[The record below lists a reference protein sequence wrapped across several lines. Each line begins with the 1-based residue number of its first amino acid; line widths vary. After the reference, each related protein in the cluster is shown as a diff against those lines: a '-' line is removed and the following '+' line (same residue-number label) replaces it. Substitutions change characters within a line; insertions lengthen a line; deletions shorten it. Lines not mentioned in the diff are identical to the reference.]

1 MREIGKDLSETKK
14 RVELLKGINVII
26 KVNEGRNK
34 ITNYSGKVENLYP
47 SVFTFKTSDENVK
60 TFPYADVL
68 TKAVR
73 FYKNWNNIKSELL
86 IYRSAIRF
94 STKNSR

>member
-1 MREIGKDLSETKK
+1 MREIGKNLSETKK

-34 ITNYSGKVENLYP
+34 ITNYYGKVENLYP
-47 SVFTFKTSDENVK
+47 SVFTFKTADENVK

-68 TKAVR
+68 TKAIR
-73 FYKNWNNIKSELL
+73 FYRN
-86 IYRSAIRF
+86 
-94 STKNSR
+94 

>member
-73 FYKNWNNIKSELL
+73 FYKTDIV
-86 IYRSAIRF
+86 
-94 STKNSR
+94 